1 MKKFFVDY
9 LDKGGDYCHV
19 WVEANSKDD
28 AIYQA
33 KREYWDIDQIVDVHQ
48 QLDLYMEDHADED
61 VFYSMHKFVVTD
73 D

>member
-33 KREYWDIDQIVDVHQ
+33 KREYWDIEQIVDVHQ
-48 QLDLYMEDHADED
+48 
-61 VFYSMHKFVVTD
+61 
-73 D
+73 

>member
-28 AIYQA
+28 AIYQDR
-33 KREYWDIDQIVDVHQ
+33 KSTRLNSSHIH
-48 QLDLYMEDHADED
+48 
-61 VFYSMHKFVVTD
+61 
-73 D
+73 